1 MTHDPDIER
10 YVAAVE
16 SGGEVPGEVQ
26 PVSWEDAICETAVLN
41 LRTRAGIDL
50 AAFRRKTGCDALRT
64 FAGPIQRYRGLG
76 LIDVTDRAVRLTAR
90 ALPIADSILC
100 DFAALE

>member
-1 MTHDPDIER
+1 VTHDPDIER

-26 PVSWEDAICETAVLN
+26 AVSWEDAICETAVLN

-50 AAFRRKTGCDALRT
+50 ATFERRTGCDAIRA
-64 FAGPIQRYRGLG
+64 FAGPIQRYRDLG
-76 LIDVTDRAVRLTAR
+76 LIEVTDRAVRLTER

>member
-1 MTHDPDIER
+1 MHDPDIER

-16 SGGEVPGEVQ
+16 SGGAVPGEVQ
-26 PVSWEDAICETAVLN
+26 PVSWEDMVCETAVLN

-50 AAFRRKTGCDALRT
+50 AAFQDKTGHDALQT
-64 FAGPIQRYRGLG
+64 FVAPIRRYRDVGLME
-76 LIDVTDRAVRLTAR
+76 VTDHSVRLTER

>member
-1 MTHDPDIER
+1 M
-10 YVAAVE
+10 E
-16 SGGEVPGEVQ
+16 SGAQIPGEVQ
-26 PVSWEDAICETAVLN
+26 PVSWEDAICETAVLT

-50 AAFRRKTGCDALRT
+50 AAFRERTGCEAIRT
-64 FAGPIQRYRGLG
+64 FAGPIQHHRDLG
-76 LIDVTDRAVRLTAR
+76 LIEVTDRAVRLTGQ